1 MLDIKQQITN
11 SITITPYN
19 ILDALKNNKCG
30 KLSDVDGISTK
41 HFVNADSRIHVLYHC
56 YFRLLLH
63 MVTCQ
68 AS

>member
-1 MLDIKQQITN
+1 ML
-11 SITITPYN
+11 
-19 ILDALKNNKCG
+19 CG
-30 KLSDVDGISTK
+30 KLSGVDGISTK